1 MRECVMTILSRVMI
15 VDENHLFREGLKS
28 LLCGDGSKMVT
39 EASSFR
45 SAWNTLQIDGSRVD
59 FLLGDPGPDIVG
71 EFDAVRAIARQ
82 SPNVKIVILTDQLTP
97 PRLAMAF
104 ENGASGVLSKKISA
118 EALHQSLHLVLLAD
132 QNRLADFPR
141 APTTLPPAPPCPKV
155 PDPAAEILASLSGR
169 ENQILGCLVHGL
181 PNKLI
186 ARELKM
192 AEATVKVHLK
202 AVLRKLKAQNRTQAA
217 IWAINR
223 GAAEFPRNQF

>member
-1 MRECVMTILSRVMI
+1 MTMLSRIMI
-15 VDENHLFREGLKS
+15 VDENQLFRDGIKS
-28 LLCGDGSKMVT
+28 ILCGDGSATVM
-39 EASSFR
+39 EAPSFL
-45 SAWNTLQIDGSRVD
+45 SAWNKLQIEDSRVD
-59 FLLGDPGPDIVG
+59 FLLGDPGPDLEG

-97 PRLAMAF
+97 PRLTMAF
-104 ENGASGVLSKKISA
+104 ESGASGILSKKISA
-118 EALHQSLHLVLLAD
+118 EALNQSLHLVLLGD
-132 QNRLADFPR
+132 QNCLVDSQRVPAALSSPPR
-141 APTTLPPAPPCPKV
+141 PETL
-155 PDPAAEILASLSGR
+155 DPAAEILATLSGR

-202 AVLRKLKAQNRTQAA
+202 AVLRKIKAQNRTQAA

-223 GAAEFPRNQF
+223 GALEFPRNQF

>member
-1 MRECVMTILSRVMI
+1 MKILSRIMI
-15 VDENHLFREGLKS
+15 VDENPLFREGLKS
-28 LLCGDGSKMVT
+28 ILCSDSSKIVT

-45 SAWNTLQIDGSRVD
+45 SACNMLQEDSGRVD
-59 FLLGDPGPDIVG
+59 FLLGDPGPDMVS

-104 ENGASGVLSKKISA
+104 ESGASGILSKKISA
-118 EALHQSLHLVLLAD
+118 EALHQSLHLVLLGE
-132 QNRLADFPR
+132 QNHLVDILHTPTPVPPPR
-141 APTTLPPAPPCPKV
+141 PDV

-223 GAAEFPRNQF
+223 GPAEFPRNQL